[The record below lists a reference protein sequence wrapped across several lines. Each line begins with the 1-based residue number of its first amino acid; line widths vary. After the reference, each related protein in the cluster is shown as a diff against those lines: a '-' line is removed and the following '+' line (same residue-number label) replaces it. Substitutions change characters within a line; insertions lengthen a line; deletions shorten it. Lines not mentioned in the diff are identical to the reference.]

1 MFNLSYSL
9 PKGFRLDSENSPS
22 TEARDIF
29 NSRPRRQFSSLGS
42 FIPKYRDLENSE
54 TSLKLIKRRKLSDTT
69 PLLPETVV
77 IQRIRKGNKLSRIF
91 RHILEHV
98 NIKRI
103 LGINLA
109 SAFIISSIIPL
120 QTQAYIGSPDNLV
133 TESPIIVSTEY
144 GVRFPLDKVSITQ
157 GYKFYHKGVDFDG
170 VTGDRVMPIMT
181 GVVVSA
187 GYSRV
192 GYGNTILVDHDNG
205 FTSLYAHLSLISV
218 SQGQKVAP
226 VTKLGE
232 VGSSGRA
239 IGDHLHLEV
248 YQNGKSINPMTV
260 LP

>member
-98 NIKRI
+98 N
-103 LGINLA
+103 
-109 SAFIISSIIPL
+109 
-120 QTQAYIGSPDNLV
+120 
-133 TESPIIVSTEY
+133 
-144 GVRFPLDKVSITQ
+144 
-157 GYKFYHKGVDFDG
+157 
-170 VTGDRVMPIMT
+170 
-181 GVVVSA
+181 
-187 GYSRV
+187 
-192 GYGNTILVDHDNG
+192 
-205 FTSLYAHLSLISV
+205 
-218 SQGQKVAP
+218 
-226 VTKLGE
+226 
-232 VGSSGRA
+232 
-239 IGDHLHLEV
+239 
-248 YQNGKSINPMTV
+248 
-260 LP
+260 